1 MVLIIAGRDCAM
13 MQASKNKVN
22 INSKIKSKHVIHDI
36 KKLKKDGSIPPNNVD
51 NIIRSIKA
59 GELVIMPIDSV
70 YGFVGLRRGDIIDEI
85 INLSGEPDDNIEIII
100 SNFKMLEE
108 MALVDKFIYNFLK
121 RVWPGEVIVQL
132 KNREC
137 SSDSNLFMRMP
148 RHKYIL
154 DIVNGVGM
162 PIVYMPARSS
172 MKEMIFTDCDILK
185 KFKDICSI
193 LIINEFNKNHS
204 LPTLIDVS
212 CDKLDI
218 INEGRVSSEEIK
230 SLYFLGDF

>member
-1 MVLIIAGRDCAM
+1 M
-13 MQASKNKVN
+13 MQASKKQHIV
-22 INSKIKSKHVIHDI
+22 HDI
-36 KKLKKDGSIPPNNVD
+36 KKLKKDGSIPSVNVD
-51 NIIRSIKA
+51 NIIRLIKA

-70 YGFVGLRRGDIIDEI
+70 YGIVGLMRDDIIYEI
-85 INLSGEPDDNIEIII
+85 NSITGKNNDNLEIII

-108 MALVDKFIYNFLK
+108 MAIVDRFVYNFLK

-132 KNREC
+132 KNKSC
-137 SSDSNLFMRMP
+137 SDESDIYMRMP

-154 DIVNGVGM
+154 DIVNGVGR
-162 PIVYMPARSS
+162 PIVYMSTRLTMRRRACSD
-172 MKEMIFTDCDILK
+172 KEILK

-212 CDKLDI
+212 CDKLNI
-218 INEGRVSSEEIK
+218 INEGRVSAEEIK

>member
-1 MVLIIAGRDCAM
+1 MVSIIAGRDYAM
-13 MQASKNKVN
+13 MQVSNSQHL
-22 INSKIKSKHVIHDI
+22 INDV
-36 KKLKKDGSIPPNNVD
+36 KKLKKDGSIPSNYVE
-51 NIIRSIKA
+51 NIIRTIKS
-59 GELVIMPIDSV
+59 GDLVVMPIDSV
-70 YGFVGLRRGDIIDEI
+70 YGIVGIRRNDVIDEM
-85 INLSGEPDDNIEIII
+85 INISGEPADSIEIVI

-121 RVWPGEVIVQL
+121 RVWPGEVVVQL
-132 KNREC
+132 KNRAC
-137 SSDSNLFMRMP
+137 SSDTNLFMRMP

-162 PIVYMPARSS
+162 PIVYMPAKTSS
-172 MKEMIFTDCDILK
+172 GKMIFTDKEILK
-185 KFKDICSI
+185 RFKDICSI

-218 INEGRVSSEEIK
+218 INEGRVSAEEIK
-230 SLYFLGDF
+230 SLYFLGDL

>member
-1 MVLIIAGRDCAM
+1 MVLIIAGRDYAM
-13 MQASKNKVN
+13 MQVSKNK
-22 INSKIKSKHVIHDI
+22 HAIHDV
-36 KKLKKDGSIPPNNVD
+36 KKLKKDGSIPSICVD
-51 NIIRSIKA
+51 NIIRSLKS
-59 GELVIMPIDSV
+59 GELVIMPIDSI
-70 YGFVGLRRGDIIDEI
+70 YGIVGLQRTDIINEI
-85 INLSGEPDDNIEIII
+85 INLSGEPEDNIEIII

-108 MALVDKFIYNFLK
+108 MALVDKFVYNFLK

-132 KNREC
+132 KNRACLSE
-137 SSDSNLFMRMP
+137 SNLFMRMP

-172 MKEMIFTDCDILK
+172 VRKMIFNDKDILK
-185 KFKDICSI
+185 RFKDICSI

-212 CDKLDI
+212 CEKLDI

>member
-1 MVLIIAGRDCAM
+1 MVSIIAGRDYAM
-13 MQASKNKVN
+13 MQVS
-22 INSKIKSKHVIHDI
+22 NSQHLIHDV
-36 KKLKKDGSIPPNNVD
+36 KKLKKDGSIPSACVE
-51 NIIRSIKA
+51 NIIRSLRS
-59 GELVIMPIDSV
+59 GELMIMPIDSV
-70 YGFVGLRRGDIIDEI
+70 YGIVGLRRDDIIDEI
-85 INLSGEPDDNIEIII
+85 INITGEPLDSIEIVI

-108 MALVDKFIYNFLK
+108 MALVDKFVYNFLK

-132 KNREC
+132 KNRTC
-137 SSDSNLFMRMP
+137 DSDSNLYMRMP

-172 MKEMIFTDCDILK
+172 VRKMIFNDKDIMK

-193 LIINEFNKNHS
+193 LIISEFNKNHS

-212 CDKLDI
+212 CNKLNI
-218 INEGRVSSEEIK
+218 VNEGRVSAEEIK
-230 SLYFLGDF
+230 SLYFLGDL

>member
-1 MVLIIAGRDCAM
+1 M
-13 MQASKNKVN
+13 MQVSNKRQ
-22 INSKIKSKHVIHDI
+22 HVVHDV
-36 KKLKKDGSIPPNNVD
+36 KKLKKDGSIPSNSVET
-51 NIIRSIKA
+51 IIRSLKA

-70 YGFVGLRRGDIIDEI
+70 YGFVGLRRDDIIDEI
-85 INLSGEPDDNIEIII
+85 INLSGERGDNIEIVI

-108 MALVDKFIYNFLK
+108 MAIVDKLNYNFLK

-132 KNREC
+132 KNRAC
-137 SSDSNLFMRMP
+137 MGDDDNLFMRMP

-162 PIVYMPARSS
+162 PIVYMPARTSS
-172 MKEMIFTDCDILK
+172 RGMICNDKDILK
-185 KFKDICSI
+185 IYKDVCSI
-193 LIINEFNKNHS
+193 LIISEFNKNHS

-218 INEGRVSSEEIK
+218 INEGRVSAEEIK

>member
-1 MVLIIAGRDCAM
+1 MTQV
-13 MQASKNKVN
+13 S
-22 INSKIKSKHVIHDI
+22 NSQHLIHDV
-36 KKLKKDGSIPPNNVD
+36 KKLKKDGSIPSNCVES
-51 NIIRSIKA
+51 IVRSLKS
-59 GELVIMPIDSV
+59 GELIIMPIDSV
-70 YGFVGLRRGDIIDEI
+70 YGIIGLRRDDIIDEI
-85 INLSGEPDDNIEIII
+85 INITAEPVDSIEIVI

-108 MALVDKFIYNFLK
+108 MALVDKFVYNFLK

-137 SSDSNLFMRMP
+137 AAVSNLFMRMP

-172 MKEMIFTDCDILK
+172 VRKMIFNDKDIMK
-185 KFKDICSI
+185 RFKDICSI
-193 LIINEFNKNHS
+193 LIISEFNKNHS

-212 CDKLDI
+212 CDKLNI
-218 INEGRVSSEEIK
+218 INEGRVSAEEIK
-230 SLYFLGDF
+230 SLYFLGDL

>member
-1 MVLIIAGRDCAM
+1 M
-13 MQASKNKVN
+13 MQVSKTQ
-22 INSKIKSKHVIHDI
+22 HVIHDV
-36 KKLKKDGSIPPNNVD
+36 KKLKKDGSIPSSCVES
-51 NIIRSIKA
+51 IIRSIKS
-59 GELVIMPIDSV
+59 GELLILPIDSV
-70 YGFVGLRRGDIIDEI
+70 YGMVGLRRDDIIDEMI
-85 INLSGEPDDNIEIII
+85 SISGEPIDSIEIVI

-108 MALVDKFIYNFLK
+108 MALVDKFVYNFLK
-121 RVWPGEVIVQL
+121 RIWPGEVIVQL

-137 SSDSNLFMRMP
+137 SADSNLYMRMP

-172 MKEMIFTDCDILK
+172 VRKMIFNDKDILK
-185 KFKDICSI
+185 RFKDICSI
-193 LIINEFNKNHS
+193 LIVDEFNKNHS

-218 INEGRVSSEEIK
+218 INEGRVSAEEIK
-230 SLYFLGDF
+230 SLYFLGDL